1 MAASR
6 LNFHIGSPVD
16 PTQALQVSLGNIGKY
31 FADYQDREMRR
42 EEKEAQQKRWEA
54 ENARAEATHKMQ
66 LDEYN
71 RKVAERDA
79 LSGVLK
85 SPDAMQQIVEQGAF
99 ASPTALRLSNE
110 AAAKGTLVNK
120 DLASVAVAGDPLLQK
135 AVSAQ
140 DATMKQV
147 NDLGMSTWGGPEDS
161 AVNQLG
167 LDSDRAKVD
176 LLERVNRTA
185 GADPRYKDVSRLAGA
200 ITTAQKNAD
209 VFGSSMMDSTTSAGK
224 DAMVDAVIGEATKGQ
239 VRDWYLN
246 GLVSKGVAPEQALS
260 LAELYTKDMITPQ
273 ERAKQRL
280 ETAKTNIEMGKL
292 LSQAYSG
299 RGDNSPVVNVN
310 SSGSDGKIEGGE
322 GVVYRSP
329 NDVVNAIAKDPA
341 FKGTDW
347 VTKDTIAEVSDFVT
361 SKLQE
366 LSRDKRFASLNNQEL
381 LGLIANSV
389 QLSGRPT
396 GVMDDLNNEGANT
409 RLLAD
414 ANALAAYKG
423 GVKLDD
429 ETKAYAER
437 LLDSIN
443 PKQKLTKTGRLSN
456 LTSEQQAN
464 IDYFV
469 QNGVAALA
477 NKDKQAT
484 INDVLPR
491 LAQLSSGVGNVN
503 STMPQQRAAVSRV
516 GAINTGVNVTP
527 AQQKVLDEG
536 GELVGDKAQ
545 TQKELS
551 DAAANVASYPLRGR
565 LATAAPVQL
574 MDMTDELVN
583 APTQQEAKAV
593 EEAIKINE
601 AARAA
606 KEQEVVN
613 KYSKYGNTIQE
624 IHNNSDVPIP
634 EVMALLP
641 KTEDRGFVGRLLES
655 IKDTDVNKVLA
666 GIPLLTNVRLASAY
680 QNQAKYADEV
690 ARGLRNLTGNITSV
704 TTPRATS
711 VENNIPAIL
720 RKADSFVG
728 PKLPVTS
735 SKGTVVGPRLS
746 QTTPPGLV
754 TNTSVPYISR
764 EVPSVVSTLKLPQQV
779 NPTTKLAELA
789 KINEELV
796 RIGIPRRNLDGGYD
810 LRKVPKEYREA
821 AKELNSRLAGAQ

>member
-1 MAASR
+1 MASR
-6 LNFHIGSPVD
+6 LNFSIGSPVD

-31 FADYQDREMRR
+31 FADYQDRELRR
-42 EEKEAQQKRWEA
+42 EEKEIQQKRWEA
-54 ENARAEATHKMQ
+54 ENTRAEATHRMQ

-79 LSGVLK
+79 LSSVLK
-85 SPDAMQQIVEQGAF
+85 SPDAMQQVVEQGAF

-120 DLASVAVAGDPLLQK
+120 DLASVAVAGDSLLQK

-147 NDLGMSTWGGPEDS
+147 SDLGMSSWGGPEDS

-176 LLERVNRTA
+176 LLERINRTA
-185 GADPRYKDVSRLAGA
+185 SADPRYKDVSRLAGA

-209 VFGSSMMDSTTSAGK
+209 VFGSSMMDSTTAAGK
-224 DAMVDAVIGEATKGQ
+224 DVMVDAVIGEATKGQ
-239 VRDWYLN
+239 VRDWYLS

-260 LAELYTKDMITPQ
+260 LAELYTKDMVTPQ

-280 ETAKTNIEMGKL
+280 EAAKTNIEMVKL
-292 LSQAYSG
+292 LSQAYRG
-299 RGDNSPVVNVN
+299 IGDNSPVNVN
-310 SSGSDGKIEGGE
+310 ISGSDGKIEGGE

-329 NDVVNAIAKDPA
+329 NDVVSAIAKDPA

-347 VTKDTIAEVSDFVT
+347 LTKDTIAEVSDFVT

-366 LSRDKRFASLNNQEL
+366 LSKDKKFASLNNQEL

-396 GVMDDLNNEGANT
+396 GIMDDLNNEGANT

-423 GVKLDD
+423 GVKLDE

-443 PKQKLTKTGRLSN
+443 PKQKQTKTSRLSN
-456 LTSEQQAN
+456 LTPEQQAN
-464 IDYFV
+464 IDYLA
-469 QNGVAALA
+469 QNGVDALA
-477 NKDKQAT
+477 NTDKQAT
-484 INDVLPR
+484 INEVLPR
-491 LAQLSSGVGNVN
+491 LAQLSPGIGNVG
-503 STMPQQRAAVSRV
+503 SATPQQQAVASRMN
-516 GAINTGVNVTP
+516 AINAGINVTP
-527 AQQKVLDEG
+527 AQQKVPDEVG
-536 GELVGDKAQ
+536 VLVGDKAQ

-551 DAAANVASYPLRGR
+551 NAAANVTSYPLRGR

-574 MDMTDELVN
+574 MDMTDDLVN
-583 APTQQEAKAV
+583 APTRQEAKAI
-593 EEAIKINE
+593 EEARKVNE
-601 AARAA
+601 ATRAA
-606 KEQEVVN
+606 KEQEVIS

-666 GIPLLTNVRLASAY
+666 GIPLLNNVRLASAY
-680 QNQAKYADEV
+680 QNQAKYADEA
-690 ARGLRNLTGNITSV
+690 ARGLRNLTGSITSV
-704 TTPRATS
+704 VTPRATS

-735 SKGTVVGPRLS
+735 SKGAVVGPRLS

-754 TNTSVPYISR
+754 TNTNAPYISR
-764 EVPSVVSTLKLPQQV
+764 EVPSVVNTLKLPQQV

-789 KINEELV
+789 KVNEELV
-796 RIGIPRRNLDGGYD
+796 RIGVPRRKLDGGFN
-810 LRKVPKEYREA
+810 LSKVPPEYREA

>member
-1 MAASR
+1 MASR
-6 LNFHIGSPVD
+6 LNFSIGSPVD

-31 FADYQDREMRR
+31 FADYQDRELRR
-42 EEKEAQQKRWEA
+42 EEKEIQQKRWEA
-54 ENARAEATHKMQ
+54 ENTRAEATHRMQ

-79 LSGVLK
+79 LSSVLK
-85 SPDAMQQIVEQGAF
+85 SPDAMQQVVEQGAF

-120 DLASVAVAGDPLLQK
+120 DLASVAVAGDSLLQK

-147 NDLGMSTWGGPEDS
+147 SDLGMSSWGGPEDS

-176 LLERVNRTA
+176 LLERINRTA
-185 GADPRYKDVSRLAGA
+185 SADPRYKDVSRLAGA

-209 VFGSSMMDSTTSAGK
+209 VFGSSMMDSTTAAGK
-224 DAMVDAVIGEATKGQ
+224 DVMVDAVIGEATKGQ
-239 VRDWYLN
+239 VRDWYLS

-260 LAELYTKDMITPQ
+260 LAELYTKDMVTPQ

-280 ETAKTNIEMGKL
+280 EAAKTNIEMVKL
-292 LSQAYSG
+292 LSQAYRG
-299 RGDNSPVVNVN
+299 IGDNSPVNVN
-310 SSGSDGKIEGGE
+310 ISGSDGKIEGGE

-329 NDVVNAIAKDPA
+329 NDVVSAIAKDPA

-347 VTKDTIAEVSDFVT
+347 LTKDTIAEVSDFVT

-366 LSRDKRFASLNNQEL
+366 LSKDKKFASLNNQEL

-396 GVMDDLNNEGANT
+396 GIMDDLNNEGANT

-423 GVKLDD
+423 GVKLDE

-443 PKQKLTKTGRLSN
+443 PKQKQTKTSRLSN
-456 LTSEQQAN
+456 LTPEQQAN
-464 IDYFV
+464 IDYLA
-469 QNGVAALA
+469 QNGVDALA
-477 NKDKQAT
+477 NTDKQAT
-484 INDVLPR
+484 INEVLPR
-491 LAQLSSGVGNVN
+491 LAQLSPGIGNVG
-503 STMPQQRAAVSRV
+503 SATPQQQAVASRMN
-516 GAINTGVNVTP
+516 AINAGINVTP
-527 AQQKVLDEG
+527 AQQKVPDEVG
-536 GELVGDKAQ
+536 VLVGDKAQ

-551 DAAANVASYPLRGR
+551 NAAANVTSYPLRGR

-574 MDMTDELVN
+574 MDMTDDLVN
-583 APTQQEAKAV
+583 APTRQEAKAI
-593 EEAIKINE
+593 EEARKVNE
-601 AARAA
+601 ATRAA
-606 KEQEVVN
+606 KEQEVIS

-666 GIPLLTNVRLASAY
+666 GIPLLNNVRLASAY
-680 QNQAKYADEV
+680 QNQAKYADEA
-690 ARGLRNLTGNITSV
+690 ARGLRNLTGSITSV
-704 TTPRATS
+704 VTPRATS

-735 SKGTVVGPRLS
+735 SKGAVVGPRLS

-754 TNTSVPYISR
+754 TNTNAPYISR
-764 EVPSVVSTLKLPQQV
+764 EVPSVVNTLKLPQQV

-789 KINEELV
+789 KVNEELV
-796 RIGIPRRNLDGGYD
+796 RIGVPRRKLDGGFN
-810 LRKVPKEYREA
+810 LSKVPPKYREA
-821 AKELNSRLAGAQ
+821 AKKLNSRLAGAQ